1 MACARSRGSSRSGRG
16 ARFFF
21 SSRRRHTRFDCD
33 WSSDVCSSDLANL
46 VSCALPTGACRHSRR
61 DSNGHHHHHR
71 DCDNCRSD
79 RGRRTGHVYFPRRC
93 AGERFPDPRGRD
105 SGGAA
110 PADGRFSTRSGRTP
124 IEGRVRMRRVLL
136 LVLSFVYLLNVV
148 FFVTGCKKAAQTKI
162 TIGSK
167 FFTEQVVLAEL
178 LAQHIEARTGIP
190 VIRKTNLGGTLLV
203 HKALLSGDLD
213 VYVEY
218 TGTALTAV
226 LNEAPQGT
234 SAEVYNRVKKLY
246 SERFHLEV
254 TEPLGFENT
263 FAMVIRGDD
272 AKNLHIQKISD
283 IAPLA
288 PKWRAGVGYEFLER
302 PDGFRGWSDSYNLH
316 FAESP
321 KVMDLGLIYRALV
334 DHQVDIVAG
343 NSTDGLIDSL
353 GLVALAD
360 DRHYFPPYDAVP
372 IVRQSTLAQ
381 FPQLRA
387 ALADLSGKLS
397 AADIRRLNY
406 AVDAQHH
413 DAAAVVRAFCQSRG
427 F

>member
-1 MACARSRGSSRSGRG
+1 MRRASFRFL
-16 ARFFF
+16 FFF
-21 SSRRRHTRFDCD
+21 
-33 WSSDVCSSDLANL
+33 NL
-46 VSCALPTGACRHSRR
+46 VNLICFLSACHQ
-61 DSNGHHHHHR
+61 
-71 DCDNCRSD
+71 
-79 RGRRTGHVYFPRRC
+79 P
-93 AGERFPDPRGRD
+93 P
-105 SGGAA
+105 
-110 PADGRFSTRSGRTP
+110 
-124 IEGRVRMRRVLL
+124 
-136 LVLSFVYLLNVV
+136 
-148 FFVTGCKKAAQTKI
+148 QTKI

-178 LAQHIEARTGIP
+178 LAQHIEAKTGIP

-203 HKALLSGDLD
+203 HKALLAGELDL
-213 VYVEY
+213 YVEY

-226 LNEAPQGT
+226 LNESPSRDSNA
-234 SAEVYNRVKKLY
+234 VYHRVKQLY
-246 SERFHLEV
+246 SDRFHLEV

-272 AKNLHIQKISD
+272 AQKFHLQKISD
-283 IAPLA
+283 LA
-288 PKWRAGVGYEFLER
+288 PIARKWRAGVGYEFLER
-302 PDGFRGWSDSYNLH
+302 SDGFPGLTQNYGLH

-353 GLVALAD
+353 GLVALED

-387 ALADLSGKLS
+387 ALADLAGKLS
-397 AADIRRLNY
+397 AADIRRLNF
-406 AVDAQHH
+406 AVDALHQ
-413 DAAAVVRAFCQSRG
+413 DAAAVVRQFRFSKG
-427 F
+427 L